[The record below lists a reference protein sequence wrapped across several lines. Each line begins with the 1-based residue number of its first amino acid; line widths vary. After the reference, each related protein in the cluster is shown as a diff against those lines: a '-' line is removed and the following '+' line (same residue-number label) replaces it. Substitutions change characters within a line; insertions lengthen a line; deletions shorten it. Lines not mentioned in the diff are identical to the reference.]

1 LDVELIFLGTGGGR
15 FVTITQKRWT
25 GGIRITAGKLHM
37 HLDPGPGAL
46 VHSIGLGLNPQRLG
60 AVLVSHS
67 HPDHYTDAEVMVE
80 AMTAGMLKK
89 RGVLVGTHSVL
100 VGNEVCGP
108 AISNYHKRMP
118 KEVIETRPGQTFKI
132 ESINVS
138 TVMARHTDPDTVG
151 FKFALP
157 EVGDIGYTSDT
168 ELFEGINRL
177 YQGTRVL
184 ILCTMRPRGM
194 PWKGHM
200 STEDAV
206 QILSEVKP
214 EVAILTHFGAKMIF
228 AGPQVEAKFVE
239 QQTGIPVIA
248 AIDGMRVRV
257 GKKIHFLTAKGEQ
270 KGLAEF
276 LR

>member
-1 LDVELIFLGTGGGR
+1 
-15 FVTITQKRWT
+15 
-25 GGIRITAGKLHM
+25 
-37 HLDPGPGAL
+37 
-46 VHSIGLGLNPQRLG
+46 
-60 AVLVSHS
+60 
-67 HPDHYTDAEVMVE
+67 
-80 AMTAGMLKK
+80 
-89 RGVLVGTHSVL
+89 
-100 VGNEVCGP
+100 
-108 AISNYHKRMP
+108 
-118 KEVIETRPGQTFKI
+118 
-132 ESINVS
+132 
-138 TVMARHTDPDTVG
+138 
-151 FKFALP
+151 
-157 EVGDIGYTSDT
+157 
-168 ELFEGINRL
+168 
-177 YQGTRVL
+177 
-184 ILCTMRPRGM
+184 M